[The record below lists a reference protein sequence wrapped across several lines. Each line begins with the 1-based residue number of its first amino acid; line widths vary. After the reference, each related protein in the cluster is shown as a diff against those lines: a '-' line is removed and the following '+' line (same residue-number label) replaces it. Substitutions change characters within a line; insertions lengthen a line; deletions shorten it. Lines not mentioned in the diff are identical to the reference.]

1 MEYRRKSIE
10 VPDTYPSIQI
20 SMASLPV
27 ASTPLALQASAE
39 QQQEQQE
46 QQQEEGGAPQLTT
59 EEVLA
64 ALKGLE
70 SPELFKV
77 MKQALAEAEKR
88 SKAAGA
94 PRRATAAKKAG
105 SMPKGVVPPQLR
117 KPRAWVDFTLKHALA
132 HGWEAFTVYQSKKDK
147 VTGEKIEEEIEMPA
161 SELLN
166 GANIYK
172 GSVDEKHPAGKQL
185 IHKDAMSLSKQRWA
199 PKEKTGTHHALYQE
213 FESSYVDDS
222 ASTTSSDSDS
232 EKKVIVRKT
241 VAEKAAE
248 AEAKKAAKAA
258 EAEAKKAAKEQE
270 KEAKKAEKE
279 AEKQAKAAEKEA
291 EKQAK
296 AATKKAAVP
305 VKTVAPVKAVT
316 AKAVTAEAVPVKAA
330 AMPVKAAAMPVK
342 ATVPVKATAA
352 KAAAAKKPAAESW
365 SPPAD
370 GMVHPWSYKGKQ
382 YLRNSD
388 NEVWLKGEDGACG
401 EWQGMF
407 KPAEDRIDDSVAEPV
422 FDDE

>member
-1 MEYRRKSIE
+1 MSSMIE
-10 VPDTYPSIQI
+10 IPS
-20 SMASLPV
+20 ASDV
-27 ASTPLALQASAE
+27 
-39 QQQEQQE
+39 
-46 QQQEEGGAPQLTT
+46 QEEVAAPALTT
-59 EEVLA
+59 EEVIA

-70 SPELFKV
+70 SAELFKV

-88 SKAAGA
+88 SKASAA
-94 PRRATAAKKAG
+94 PRRAAATKKAG

-117 KPRAWVDFTLKHALA
+117 KPRAWVDFTLKHALE

-147 VTGEKIEEEIEMPA
+147 TTGEKVEEEIEMPA

-213 FESSYVDDS
+213 FEGTYVDDS

-241 VAEKAAE
+241 AAEKAAE
-248 AEAKKAAKAA
+248 ADAKKAEKEA
-258 EAEAKKAAKEQE
+258 EKEAKKAAKEQE

-279 AEKQAKAAEKEA
+279 AEKAAKAAEKEA

-296 AATKKAAVP
+296 AAAKKTSVP
-305 VKTVAPVKAVT
+305 LKAVAPVKAVVA
-316 AKAVTAEAVPVKAA
+316 AKAVPAAAAAAAPAAAKPAAKAA
-330 AMPVKAAAMPVK
+330 AKP
-342 ATVPVKATAA
+342 
-352 KAAAAKKPAAESW
+352 AAAKKPAAESW
-365 SPPAD
+365 SCPAD
-370 GMVHPWSYKGKQ
+370 GMVHPWPYKGKQ

-388 NEVWLKGEDGACG
+388 NEVWLKGTDGGCG
-401 EWQGMF
+401 EWQGIF
-407 KPAEDRIDDSVAEPV
+407 RPTEDRIDDSVAEPV
-422 FDDE
+422 FDDEE

>member
-1 MEYRRKSIE
+1 
-10 VPDTYPSIQI
+10 
-20 SMASLPV
+20 MASPLPPVV
-27 ASTPLALQASAE
+27 AAVEEVQAAGVE
-39 QQQEQQE
+39 
-46 QQQEEGGAPQLTT
+46 T
-59 EEVLA
+59 VLA

-70 SPELFKV
+70 SAELFKV
-77 MKQALAEAEKR
+77 MKQLVVEAEKR
-88 SKAAGA
+88 SKAAA
-94 PRRATAAKKAG
+94 VPRRAAATKKAG

-117 KPRAWVDFTLKHALA
+117 KPRAWVDFTLKHALE

-147 VTGEKIEEEIEMPA
+147 VTGEKVEEEIEMPA
-161 SELLN
+161 SELLS
-166 GANIYK
+166 GVHVYK

-213 FESSYVDDS
+213 FEGTYVDDS
-222 ASTTSSDSDS
+222 SSTSSSSDSDS

-241 VAEKAAE
+241 VAEKTAE
-248 AEAKKAAKAA
+248 AEAKKAEKEAAKEAA
-258 EAEAKKAAKEQE
+258 KAAKEQE

-279 AEKQAKAAEKEA
+279 AEKAAKLAEKEA

-296 AATKKAAVP
+296 AATKKA
-305 VKTVAPVKAVT
+305 TVPVKAVT
-316 AKAVTAEAVPVKAA
+316 PVAAKMAA
-330 AMPVKAAAMPVK
+330 AAPVAAPVAAAKPV
-342 ATVPVKATAA
+342 ATKP
-352 KAAAAKKPAAESW
+352 AAAKKAAESW
-365 SPPAD
+365 SCPAD

-388 NEVWLKGEDGACG
+388 NEVWLKGADGGCG

-422 FDDE
+422 FDDDE